1 MALAVS
7 KMRRILREK
16 SKSTG
21 PRKACR
27 YDIDF
32 TRPWAWWNSCLVI
45 KLLFGHFNLMTLL

>member
-16 SKSTG
+16 SESTG